1 MKSNFYS
8 TDKPNQGKRTFW
20 HEFADP
26 TRKPSMQAFQIIEAA
41 HDAFVAGGVH
51 INEPLIAD
59 GALHRAH
66 IDGDKLGTKNGAYFV
81 HADSRPNAWAMSFK
95 TGVVVRWTASGKHQ
109 PMTFAQRS
117 MIVAERQRRQADH
130 KRMQDNAADAAMA
143 IWNQGIPIVTQ
154 DQHTYLIAKQVHPH
168 DLRLS
173 SSGDGAL
180 LIPIWSS
187 NRELVNVQRIFP
199 NGDKRFLSGGR
210 KKGCFA
216 VIGRPNDMHLLVCEG
231 FATGASLFE
240 VTGIPVL
247 VALDAGNLESVAM
260 AARSLWPDATIVI
273 AGDNDESGTGQK
285 AAKSA
290 ALACGGKC
298 IIPSTRNAD
307 WNDFIND
314 RDINALKV
322 ANTLIDAFSKEDA

>member
-1 MKSNFYS
+1 
-8 TDKPNQGKRTFW
+8 
-20 HEFADP
+20 
-26 TRKPSMQAFQIIEAA
+26 
-41 HDAFVAGGVH
+41 
-51 INEPLIAD
+51 
-59 GALHRAH
+59 
-66 IDGDKLGTKNGAYFV
+66 
-81 HADSRPNAWAMSFK
+81 
-95 TGVVVRWTASGKHQ
+95 
-109 PMTFAQRS
+109 
-117 MIVAERQRRQADH
+117 
-130 KRMQDNAADAAMA
+130 
-143 IWNQGIPIVTQ
+143 
-154 DQHTYLIAKQVHPH
+154 
-168 DLRLS
+168 
-173 SSGDGAL
+173 
-180 LIPIWSS
+180 
-187 NRELVNVQRIFP
+187 
-199 NGDKRFLSGGR
+199 
-210 KKGCFA
+210 
-216 VIGRPNDMHLLVCEG
+216 MHLLVCEG